1 MSGVE
6 RTVEKVMERVGESAK
21 EPITVAHSKQVVEG
35 MLQDFPK
42 KASNVR
48 SKHVVVKDS
57 CEIDQKIEANSR
69 TVPGILSNRGCAYA
83 GSKGVVF
90 GPIKD
95 ILHITHG
102 PIGCAYFT
110 WGSRRNLMKAEE
122 GKDCFAGYC
131 LSTDVKETDIVF
143 GAEKKL
149 ASAIREAYSIFKP
162 ECISVFC
169 TCPIGLIGDDIES
182 VCRKAEADLKIKVI
196 PVRCE
201 GYRGVS
207 QSAGHHIASNSL
219 MEHLVGTEEL
229 KDPGPFDVNVFGE
242 YNIGG
247 DYWVVKDLLEKVGYR
262 VVSCFTG
269 DGSFHDIAKAHRA
282 KLNIL
287 LCHRSINYTNRMM
300 EEKYG
305 VPWLKVNYLGVE
317 DTIKTLRDM
326 AAFFDDPDLTKRTEA
341 VIAEEMAQV
350 QPIIDMYRQRLAGKR
365 VMILVGGSRA
375 HHFRNM
381 FETLGM
387 DVVVAGYE
395 FAHRDDYEGRRV
407 LSSIVHTRQSK
418 VLTDIHYERDPN
430 VVSPY
435 DDVAIQKKKE
445 NIPRLM
451 DYEGLLPHM
460 KEGQIMIDDYSH
472 HECER
477 LVKDLG
483 IDIFCSGIKDKYVFQ
498 KMHIPSR
505 QMHSYDYSGPYT
517 GFEGFIQFA
526 KDIDMSVNSPTWKF
540 INPPWR
546 QETNA

>member
-1 MSGVE
+1 MSASENSVE
-6 RTVEKVMERVGESAK
+6 NLRDPV
-21 EPITVAHSKQVVEG
+21 TVADGKQAVED
-35 MLQDFPK
+35 MLK
-42 KASNVR
+42 GLTKSAMAIR
-48 SKHVVVKDS
+48 KKHVVVKDA
-57 CEIDQKIEANSR
+57 CDIEQKIEANEK
-69 TVPGILSNRGCAYA
+69 TIPGILTNRGCAYA

-90 GPIKD
+90 GPVKD

-110 WGSRRNLMKAEE
+110 WGTRRNLMKAED
-122 GKDCFAGYC
+122 GGDCFAGYC

-149 ASAIREAYSIFKP
+149 ATAIREAYSIFKP
-162 ECISVFC
+162 ECISVYC

-182 VCRKAEADLKIKVI
+182 VCKKAEADLKIKVI

-229 KDPGPFDVNVFGE
+229 ENPGPFDVNVFGE

-262 VVSCFTG
+262 IVSSFTG
-269 DGSFHDIAKAHRA
+269 DASFHDIAKAHQA

-305 VPWLKVNYLGVE
+305 IPWLKVNYLGVD

-326 AAFFDDPDLTKRTEA
+326 AAFFDDPDLTRRTEA
-341 VIAEEMAQV
+341 VIAEEMAKV
-350 QPIIDMYRQRLAGKR
+350 QPVIDMYRKRLAGKR
-365 VMILVGGSRA
+365 VMLLVGGSRA

-387 DVVVAGYE
+387 EVVVAGYE
-395 FAHRDDYEGRRV
+395 FAHRDDYEGRGV
-407 LSSIVHTRQSK
+407 LSSIVHTGTSK
-418 VLTDIHYERDPN
+418 VLEDLHYERDPN

-435 DDVAIQKKKE
+435 DDASIQKLKE
-445 NIPRLM
+445 KIPRLM

-460 KEGQIMIDDYSH
+460 KEGQIAIDDYSH

-477 LVKDLG
+477 LVEDLK

-517 GFEGFIQFA
+517 GFEGFVQFA

-540 INPPWR
+540 ITPPWR
-546 QETNA
+546 QNINA

>member
-1 MSGVE
+1 
-6 RTVEKVMERVGESAK
+6 
-21 EPITVAHSKQVVEG
+21 
-35 MLQDFPK
+35 MLKGLPK
-42 KASNVR
+42 KTGEVR
-48 SKHVVVKDS
+48 KKHVVVKDA
-57 CEIDQKIEANSR
+57 CEIEQKIEANDS
-69 TVPGILSNRGCAYA
+69 TIPGILTNRGCAYA

-110 WGSRRNLMKAEE
+110 WGTRRNLMSQED
-122 GKDCFAGYC
+122 GRDCFAGYC

-149 ASAIREAYSIFKP
+149 AAAIREAYSIFKP

-182 VCRKAEADLKIKVI
+182 VCKKAEEDLRIKVI

-207 QSAGHHIASNSL
+207 QSAGHHIASNAL

-229 KDPGPFDVNVFGE
+229 EDPGPFDVNVFGE

-247 DYWVVKDLLEKVGYR
+247 DYWVVKDLLERVGYR
-262 VVSCFTG
+262 VVSPFTG
-269 DGSFHDIAKAHRA
+269 DASFHDIAKAHRA

-305 VPWLKVNYLGVE
+305 IPWLKVNYLGVE

-341 VIAEEMAQV
+341 VIAEEMAKI
-350 QPIIDMYRQRLAGKR
+350 QPVIDMYRKRLAGKR

-375 HHFRNM
+375 HHCPEHVRDPGHGRGRGR
-381 FETLGM
+381 LRVRSPGRLRGQKG
-387 DVVVAGYE
+387 ALQ
-395 FAHRDDYEGRRV
+395 HRPHR
-407 LSSIVHTRQSK
+407 TSK
-418 VLTDIHYERDPN
+418 VLEDIHYKRDPN

-435 DDVAIQKKKE
+435 DDAAIQKKKE
-445 NIPRLM
+445 KIPRLM

-460 KEGQIMIDDYSH
+460 KDGQVMIDDYSH

-483 IDIFCSGIKDKYVFQ
+483 IDLFCSGIKDKYVFQ

-517 GFEGFIQFA
+517 GFEGFVQFA

-546 QETNA
+546 QNNA

>member
-6 RTVEKVMERVGESAK
+6 RTLEKVMERAGESAK

-69 TVPGILSNRGCAYA
+69 TVPGILSNRGCCYA
-83 GSKGVVF
+83 DSKGVVF

-407 LSSIVHTRQSK
+407 LSSIVHTGQSK